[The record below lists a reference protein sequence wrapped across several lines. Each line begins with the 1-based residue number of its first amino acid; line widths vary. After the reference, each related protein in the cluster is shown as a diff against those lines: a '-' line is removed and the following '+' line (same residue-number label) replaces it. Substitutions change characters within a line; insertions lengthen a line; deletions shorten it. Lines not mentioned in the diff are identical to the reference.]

1 VAASQQPGASGL
13 RPYML
18 KAGEGVSAGDSS
30 TKASV
35 ASTGGGLTL
44 IESRTTGGAPLHVHT
59 REDEYF
65 YVVEGAI
72 SVHCGDETYE
82 AGTRS
87 FVFLPRGIP
96 HEWDVVGEEAT
107 ILMLTVPAALDEFL
121 GEYHAAPSR
130 EARDA
135 IAERYGITFLPNER
149 TNG

>member
-1 VAASQQPGASGL
+1 MAASQQSETPSL

-18 KAGEGVSAGDSS
+18 KAGEGVIAGDSS

-35 ASTGGGLTL
+35 ASTGGGLKL
-44 IESRTTGGAPLHVHT
+44 IESRTTGGAPLHIHT

-65 YVVEGAI
+65 YVVEGTI
-72 SVHCGDETYE
+72 TVRCGDERYE
-82 AGTRS
+82 AGPRS
-87 FVFLPRGIP
+87 FVFLPRDIP
-96 HEWDVVGEEAT
+96 HEWDVVGAEAI
-107 ILMLTVPAALDEFL
+107 ILMLTVPAALDAFL

-149 TNG
+149 TAG